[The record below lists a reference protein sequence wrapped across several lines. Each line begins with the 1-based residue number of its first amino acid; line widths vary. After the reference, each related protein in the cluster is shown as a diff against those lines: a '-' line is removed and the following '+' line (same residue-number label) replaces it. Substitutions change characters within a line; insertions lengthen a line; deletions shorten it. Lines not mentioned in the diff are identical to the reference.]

1 MRQKRCRISQR
12 PRSLDGETREPW
24 SVGEAPNERRLHV
37 DAENVSRNVT
47 VKGAGKRSA
56 LIKSGVTTT
65 FPGLSPIMD
74 YRVSYEHS
82 LASAPDDFIAKVPS
96 QVVEGVPANIP
107 RALLPEYITDLIL
120 KRSVRIGKIRHLR
133 II

>member
-1 MRQKRCRISQR
+1 M
-12 PRSLDGETREPW
+12 
-24 SVGEAPNERRLHV
+24 GEAPNERRLHV
-37 DAENVSRNVT
+37 DSENVSRNVT

-82 LASAPDDFIAKVPS
+82 LTGVPDDYIAKVPP
-96 QVVEGVPANIP
+96 QVVEDVPANIP
-107 RALLPEYITDLIL
+107 RALLLGYITDLIL
-120 KRSVRIGKIRHLR
+120 KRSARIGKIRHLR
-133 II
+133 IL